1 MTCRVPHHVLIL
13 CATAILLAPATP
25 RVAHAAF
32 TGGLEP
38 FDGTTLDAVTWEET
52 VPPGGVIAQ
61 NGVLTVDGGGTPDGP
76 EADVTTRMAR
86 LGIGDT
92 VSVDLL
98 QCDESIGALYL
109 TDDSEGTS
117 QPALF
122 DEWSISLWYEPAFDL
137 FTANYTT
144 SLGQIHGHTF
154 GTGTPSPPP
163 GQPYRLMIVRESSTT
178 ATFLA
183 FTHTGSLID
192 SLSRSFTDIPDS
204 LYVSLMSFGRPVVFD
219 DVRAPVPDPV
229 PGPGGVALAVLAAT
243 LLACAVTRR
252 FRGGSI

>member
-1 MTCRVPHHVLIL
+1 MTSRVSHHSTLL
-13 CATAILLAPATP
+13 LTAALALALAVPRPA
-25 RVAHAAF
+25 AAAF
-32 TGGLEP
+32 TGGVEP
-38 FDGTTLDAVTWEET
+38 FDGTTLDPVTWEET
-52 VPPGGVIAQ
+52 VPPGGTIAQ
-61 NGVLTVDGGGTPDGP
+61 DGVLTVDGGGTPDGP
-76 EADVTTRMAR
+76 EADVTTRTAR

-92 VSVDLL
+92 VSVRLL

-109 TDDSEGTS
+109 TDDSEGTT

-154 GTGTPSPPP
+154 GTGTPPPPP
-163 GQPYRLMIVRESSTT
+163 GQPYTLTIVRESGTT

-183 FTHTGSLID
+183 HAHDGALID
-192 SLSRSFTDIPDS
+192 SLSQSFTDIPDS

-229 PGPGGVALAVLAAT
+229 PGTGGFALAALASM
-243 LLACAVTRR
+243 LLAFAATRR
-252 FRGGSI
+252 FRGGST